1 MTKLYYSPRACSL
14 APHIV
19 LEELGIPYELKQ
31 VRVSAGEHLT
41 PEYLKINPRARVPA
55 METEGEILTEVGA
68 ILTYLADRHPEHGLV
83 PEPGTLLRGRCHEWL
98 SFLGSSVHIGYA
110 QLWRPERFTDDAAAK
125 KTVTA
130 AGREAITRFTREID
144 GLLAG
149 REYALGERY
158 SIVDPYLLVFYL
170 WAVAERVP
178 LEGLDHYTALA
189 RRVLAR
195 EAVRRALDQEHVPV

>member
-31 VRVSAGEHLT
+31 VNFSAGEQLT

-55 METEGEILTEVGA
+55 LETEGEVLTEVGA

-130 AGREAITRFTREID
+130 AGREALRARVQLNARDGVARHLAAQHGGRLQQRHPRSADREIPRD
-144 GLLAG
+144 HQPGDATARNDDPHGAAALFDSHLVLLSA
-149 REYALGERY
+149 
-158 SIVDPYLLVFYL
+158 P
-170 WAVAERVP
+170 
-178 LEGLDHYTALA
+178 T
-189 RRVLAR
+189 
-195 EAVRRALDQEHVPV
+195 